1 MADKKINQEALK
13 DCARIMAFAFME
25 YWEKKDEEGKAKCQ
39 APDGQHRRADLGGQK
54 TDRTP
59 ETEVDAGQQKRKRPD
74 RGVARVRSGAA

>member
-39 APDGQHRRADLGGQK
+39 APDGPTQ
-54 TDRTP
+54 T
-59 ETEVDAGQQKRKRPD
+59 
-74 RGVARVRSGAA
+74 S